1 MVVSRCGLWTPVPHH
16 RSHGREEQQES
27 RCPRHL
33 VVRRSKCSH
42 SFTDMHIRSC
52 FLIWTL
58 NWFSI
63 FVWDC
68 LQRSV
73 PLSTF
78 WPFFGGWQVWI
89 LEFIVV
95 FFMVVLKN
103 TLTFV
108 NNVYSCQWAVQQY
121 TVEFLLC
128 FENFI
133 SLISENKAVGVMKAG
148 HVFTIEP
155 MICEGEKKG
164 CCNVL

>member
-1 MVVSRCGLWTPVPHH
+1 MRPLDTCPSSLKSLKWRAAGKQVPLPSGGQAEQMQSVVH
-16 RSHGREEQQES
+16 RY
-27 RCPRHL
+27 
-33 VVRRSKCSH
+33 
-42 SFTDMHIRSC
+42 IRSS

-73 PLSTF
+73 PLFTV
-78 WPFFGGWQVWI
+78 WPFSEGRQVWI
-89 LEFIVV
+89 LEFMVV

-108 NNVYSCQWAVQQY
+108 NNVYSYQWAVQQY